1 MTAIDPT
8 EEQTARRPM
17 SYAGAADT
25 GPCEGRQA
33 SPSNP
38 TGAGKAR
45 TKEQLTE
52 TFVFRC
58 TAAEKAQLRA
68 KAEAAGLP
76 AATLLREALGLTEA
90 RRRKPIPRVDPALVL
105 AVGRIG
111 GNLNQIARWL
121 NRAMLAGRVDLDAL
135 TVARR
140 LLTIERQLGQI
151 VEAEVE
157 EVVDDAVDL
166 GLGLG
171 GFGGEAS
178 DLGAFASDPVF
189 QSERSESGISA
200 LKAFFT
206 SARKA
211 AKSGKVAASKHQLV
225 SEPTKPHTACS
236 CSTEFSKN
244 SKKHQAQ

>member
-17 SYAGAADT
+17 SYAGASDT

-45 TKEQLTE
+45 TKEPLTE

-58 TAAEKAQLRA
+58 SAAEKAQLRA

-121 NRAMLAGRVDLDAL
+121 NRAMLAGRVDLEAL

-140 LLTIERQLGQI
+140 LLSRELPLAQI
-151 VEAEVE
+151 I
-157 EVVDDAVDL
+157 DA
-166 GLGLG
+166 
-171 GFGGEAS
+171 
-178 DLGAFASDPVF
+178 PR
-189 QSERSESGISA
+189 RS
-200 LKAFFT
+200 
-206 SARKA
+206 
-211 AKSGKVAASKHQLV
+211 
-225 SEPTKPHTACS
+225 
-236 CSTEFSKN
+236 
-244 SKKHQAQ
+244 

>member
-1 MTAIDPT
+1 
-8 EEQTARRPM
+8 M

-38 TGAGKAR
+38 SGTGKPRA
-45 TKEQLTE
+45 KEPLTE

-58 TAAEKAQLRA
+58 TAAEKAELRS

-90 RRRKPIPRVDPALVL
+90 RRRKPVPRVDPALVL

-121 NRAMLAGRVDLDAL
+121 NRAMLVGRTDLDSL

-140 LLTIERQLGQI
+140 LLVIERQLAQLLE
-151 VEAEVE
+151 EAR
-157 EVVDDAVDL
+157 
-166 GLGLG
+166 
-171 GFGGEAS
+171 
-178 DLGAFASDPVF
+178 
-189 QSERSESGISA
+189 Q
-200 LKAFFT
+200 
-206 SARKA
+206 
-211 AKSGKVAASKHQLV
+211 
-225 SEPTKPHTACS
+225 C
-236 CSTEFSKN
+236 
-244 SKKHQAQ
+244 

>member
-1 MTAIDPT
+1 
-8 EEQTARRPM
+8 M
-17 SYAGAADT
+17 SYAGASDT

-45 TKEQLTE
+45 AKELLTE

-58 TAAEKAQLRA
+58 TAAEKAELRA

-90 RRRKPIPRVDPALVL
+90 RRRKPVPRVDPALVL

-121 NRAMLAGRVDLDAL
+121 NRAMLVGRTDLDGL

-140 LLTIERQLGQI
+140 LLVIERQLGQLLE
-151 VEAEVE
+151 EAR
-157 EVVDDAVDL
+157 L
-166 GLGLG
+166 
-171 GFGGEAS
+171 
-178 DLGAFASDPVF
+178 
-189 QSERSESGISA
+189 
-200 LKAFFT
+200 
-206 SARKA
+206 
-211 AKSGKVAASKHQLV
+211 
-225 SEPTKPHTACS
+225 C
-236 CSTEFSKN
+236 
-244 SKKHQAQ
+244 

>member
-1 MTAIDPT
+1 MTATDPI
-8 EEQTARRPM
+8 

-38 TGAGKAR
+38 TGAEKTR
-45 TKEQLTE
+45 TKELLTE

-121 NRAMLAGRVDLDAL
+121 NRAMLAGRIDLDAL

-140 LLTIERQLGQI
+140 LLTIERQLAQI
-151 VEAEVE
+151 IEA
-157 EVVDDAVDL
+157 
-166 GLGLG
+166 
-171 GFGGEAS
+171 
-178 DLGAFASDPVF
+178 
-189 QSERSESGISA
+189 
-200 LKAFFT
+200 
-206 SARKA
+206 ARR
-211 AKSGKVAASKHQLV
+211 
-225 SEPTKPHTACS
+225 C
-236 CSTEFSKN
+236 
-244 SKKHQAQ
+244 

>member
-1 MTAIDPT
+1 MTATDPT

-17 SYAGAADT
+17 SYAGTADT

-45 TKEQLTE
+45 TKEPLTE

-121 NRAMLAGRVDLDAL
+121 NQAMKVGRMDLDTL

-140 LLTIERQLGQI
+140 LVVIERQLTALLD
-151 VEAEVE
+151 EAR
-157 EVVDDAVDL
+157 
-166 GLGLG
+166 
-171 GFGGEAS
+171 
-178 DLGAFASDPVF
+178 
-189 QSERSESGISA
+189 Q
-200 LKAFFT
+200 
-206 SARKA
+206 
-211 AKSGKVAASKHQLV
+211 
-225 SEPTKPHTACS
+225 C
-236 CSTEFSKN
+236 
-244 SKKHQAQ
+244 

>member
-1 MTAIDPT
+1 
-8 EEQTARRPM
+8 M
-17 SYAGAADT
+17 SYADAADT

-38 TGAGKAR
+38 TGAGTAR
-45 TKEQLTE
+45 AKEPLSE

-90 RRRKPIPRVDPALVL
+90 RRRKPVPRVDPALVL

-121 NRAMLAGRVDLDAL
+121 NHAMKVGRADLDTL

-140 LLTIERQLGQI
+140 LVVIERQLAALLDDPRARTGRAALLDTGPDRHWPDHRPRDDDRRPHRRGLRPAAHRQGLHHCPRSRNRRTLA
-151 VEAEVE
+151 VERR
-157 EVVDDAVDL
+157 D
-166 GLGLG
+166 
-171 GFGGEAS
+171 F
-178 DLGAFASDPVF
+178 P
-189 QSERSESGISA
+189 
-200 LKAFFT
+200 
-206 SARKA
+206 
-211 AKSGKVAASKHQLV
+211 
-225 SEPTKPHTACS
+225 
-236 CSTEFSKN
+236 
-244 SKKHQAQ
+244 